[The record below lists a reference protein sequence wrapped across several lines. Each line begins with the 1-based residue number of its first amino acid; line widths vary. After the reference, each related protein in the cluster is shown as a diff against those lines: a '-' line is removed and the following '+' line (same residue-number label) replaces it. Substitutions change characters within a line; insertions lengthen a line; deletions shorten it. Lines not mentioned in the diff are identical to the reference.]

1 MYYLNR
7 LAPLIFIFML
17 LQISDIIKWIVNKS
31 SYIRDQAGQ
40 PNQGEVQTGGTW
52 PPQAAYCLLQV
63 ITV

>member
-1 MYYLNR
+1 
-7 LAPLIFIFML
+7 ML